1 MYHDEGFV
9 INMDSSSPASLTSPP
24 RRVRELTQSENDASS
39 SRVPRQQTVAS
50 ASRLP
55 GSSSRSSPSP
65 QPASARYI
73 KQFHALMERQRQVH
87 NDERALWIIERMEL
101 QEKVTQLENSLRRH
115 EAIST
120 SQVSS
125 PVEKSGSGADSG
137 FLSLLN
143 PDGSRHTSTSTTGD
157 EPWRGPKNAV
167 QPTRTFSDDSTQS
180 AKPDRLPSIAE
191 NPLSSRRHRQSS
203 EHSTDRPDTHH
214 KPSIDGAEI
223 DKDLDGITLK
233 ASGLTLSIAP
243 KNIMTPQSPSPAKV
257 SPGTIELPPST
268 LGVPEDPYTKHA
280 GHTPLVHGTYLNN
293 DGASSTGSA
302 DVETPTQPEQERP
315 PLEPQHS
322 RVRLPSERSDSYF
335 PTAPK
340 ETYDED
346 PELQGQLG
354 LTNDDSKDRPFL
366 DAVDSKLE
374 QAARK
379 KRSEP
384 DAVAGAADQEG
395 EGDSGDKGGEEDK
408 EFEQPEREPQ
418 LRIKR
423 SMNFGSAFGFK
434 NCGKG
439 I

>member
-1 MYHDEGFV
+1 
-9 INMDSSSPASLTSPP
+9 
-24 RRVRELTQSENDASS
+24 
-39 SRVPRQQTVAS
+39 
-50 ASRLP
+50 
-55 GSSSRSSPSP
+55 
-65 QPASARYI
+65 
-73 KQFHALMERQRQVH
+73 MERQRQVH
-87 NDERALWIIERMEL
+87 NDERALWNVERMEL
-101 QEKVTQLENSLRRH
+101 QEKVAQLQNSLRRY

-167 QPTRTFSDDSTQS
+167 RPTRTFSDDSAQS
-180 AKPDRLPSIAE
+180 AKLDRLPSVAE
-191 NPLSSRRHRQSS
+191 NPFTSRRHRQFS
-203 EHSTDRPDTHH
+203 EHSTDRPDTHY

-223 DKDLDGITLK
+223 DKNLDGITLK
-233 ASGLTLSIAP
+233 ASGLTPSIAP
-243 KNIMTPQSPSPAKV
+243 KNVMTPQSPSPQSPSPAKV
-257 SPGTIELPPST
+257 SPGTFELPPST

-280 GHTPLVHGTYLNN
+280 GHTPSARGTYLNN

-302 DVETPTQPEQERP
+302 DAETPTQPEQERP

-322 RVRLPSERSDSYF
+322 RVRFPSERSDSYF
-335 PTAPK
+335 PTVPE
-340 ETYDED
+340 ETHDED

-354 LTNDDSKDRPFL
+354 LTNDDSKDRSFL

-423 SMNFGSAFGFK
+423 SMNFGSAFGSK
-434 NCGKG
+434 KCGKG
-439 I
+439 V

>member
-1 MYHDEGFV
+1 
-9 INMDSSSPASLTSPP
+9 MDSSSSASLTSPP
-24 RRVRELTQSENDASS
+24 RRVRESTQFKNDASS
-39 SRVPRQQTVAS
+39 SRVPRQQVVAS

-73 KQFHALMERQRQVH
+73 TQFHALMERQRQVH
-87 NDERALWIIERMEL
+87 NDERGLWNIERMEL
-101 QEKVTQLENSLRRH
+101 QEKIAQLENSLRRH

-120 SQVSS
+120 SQASS
-125 PVEKSGSGADSG
+125 PVEKSGSGVDSG
-137 FLSLLN
+137 FWSLSN
-143 PDGSRHTSTSTTGD
+143 PDRSRHTSTSTTGD

-167 QPTRTFSDDSTQS
+167 QPTRTFSEDSTQS

-191 NPLSSRRHRQSS
+191 NPLSSRRHRGSS

-223 DKDLDGITLK
+223 DRNLDGITLK
-233 ASGLTLSIAP
+233 ASGLIPSIAP
-243 KNIMTPQSPSPAKV
+243 KNIMTPQSPSPRSPSPANV
-257 SPGTIELPPST
+257 SPGTIELSPST

-280 GHTPLVHGTYLNN
+280 GHTPIARGTYLNN
-293 DGASSTGSA
+293 DSASSTGSA
-302 DVETPTQPEQERP
+302 NAETPTQPEQERP
-315 PLEPQHS
+315 PLEPHHS

-335 PTAPK
+335 PTAP
-340 ETYDED
+340 EEIHDED

-395 EGDSGDKGGEEDK
+395 EGDSGNGGEEDK
-408 EFEQPEREPQ
+408 EFEQQEREPQ

-423 SMNFGSAFGFK
+423 SMNFGSAFGSK